1 MTSTYPTN
9 DKSGVENL
17 VAFVL
22 AVREKC
28 ATLTSNQG
36 DLTKLTT
43 TDKTSL
49 VQALIEVVASIEQV
63 KKDLAAK
70 TEISDTTQTKT
81 NTWSA
86 VKIADSISTAASNL
100 KNEILNGAGE
110 AYDTLKELGDLID
123 TNKDAITALKTI
135 ASGHVKFDGAQTLTD
150 AQKTQARSNISA
162 ANAVHTHAIADVT
175 GLQALLDTLATKEEV
190 GDTTVDLAD
199 IFANGVTE

>member
-36 DLTKLTT
+36 DLTTLTT

-49 VQALIEVVASIEQV
+49 VKALIEVVASIKQV

-123 TNKDAITALKTI
+123 TNKDAITALETI

-162 ANAVHTHAIADVT
+162 ANVVHTHAIADIT

>member
-36 DLTKLTT
+36 DLTTLTT

-49 VQALIEVVASIEQV
+49 VKALIEVVASIEQV

-123 TNKDAITALKTI
+123 TNKDAITALETI

-162 ANAVHTHAIADVT
+162 ANVVHTHAIADIT
-175 GLQALLDTLATKEEV
+175 GLQTLLDTLATKEEV

>member
-36 DLTKLTT
+36 DLTTLTT

-49 VQALIEVVASIEQV
+49 VKALIEVVASIEQV

-123 TNKDAITALKTI
+123 TNKDAITALETI

-162 ANAVHTHAIADVT
+162 ANVVHTHAIADIT

>member
-150 AQKTQARSNISA
+150 AQKTQARSNIGA

>member
-123 TNKDAITALKTI
+123 TNKDAITALETI

-150 AQKTQARSNISA
+150 AQKTQARSNIGA

>member
-1 MTSTYPTN
+1 MASTYPTN

-36 DLTKLTT
+36 DLTTLTT

-49 VQALIEVVASIEQV
+49 VKALIEVVASIAQV

-100 KNEILNGAGE
+100 KDEILNGAGE

-123 TNKDAITALKTI
+123 TNKDAITALETI
-135 ASGHVKFDGAQTLTD
+135 ASGHVKFDDAQTLTD

-162 ANAVHTHAIADVT
+162 ANVVHTHAIADIT